1 MCYHPIEEK
10 ISWSIFLNLFDFKIF
25 FDAGLLES
33 YSWPIW
39 ICHCCCVVHMVIYF
53 IFSIFII
60 GVLLIHHDLHDFLF
74 RFSSSFFLARCFSVA
89 RSALELSLLQN
100 WRIVFE
106 RLVLL
111 NCTVIMRDL
120 FARAFAND
128 QLFAILNLLG
138 TERTNRP
145 FLIRLI
151 FCLLFHFF
159 FVFAWLFGLIMLCLQ
174 SNLDGLWVPLI
185 IWSGSIIFSTLLTL
199 HRRIRAITWSLFF
212 RVATTPAA
220 CTVAATRS
228 IGCISNSKKSFTFC
242 CTTIASSEWSFEK
255 VKLVI
260 KGQFFILLEVLESE
274 DANTDL
280 VQHRP
285 FSRLAIWITRM
296 VDESSHIARGSRVN
310 DFVVVDSHQVCACR
324 VLIFLDALDPNIRI
338 DIENLSN
345 ILHYKWILRN
355 IFSSSQTPAFELGS
369 YWVNKPILEQLKVS
383 ICAKVIGWARQHAA
397 FKAHVAVDASSSTIQ
412 GLIDSFCLPA
422 PLPDFAL
429 FIRLQHLWV
438 FLRLLAIANQCLS
451 ISICEHILFSL
462 DIFILFN
469 WMILKSCKSVHS
481 QSIFLV
487 LDQPIPQ
494 ELHSLLVLGEKGLQS
509 ILVAFGRFI
518 SIEVMLT
525 DLLF

>member
-10 ISWSIFLNLFDFKIF
+10 ISWCILLYLFDFKIF

-33 YSWPIW
+33 YPWPIG
-39 ICHCCCVVHMVIYF
+39 ICHCCSVVHLVIHF

-100 WRIVFE
+100 WRVVFE

-111 NCTVIMRDL
+111 DCTAIMKDL

-128 QLFAILNLLG
+128 QLFAVLNLLG
-138 TERTNRP
+138 TESANRP
-145 FLIRLI
+145 FLIWLI
-151 FCLLFHFF
+151 FCLPFHFS
-159 FVFAWLFGLIMLCLQ
+159 FVFAWLFGLVMLCLQ
-174 SNLDGLWVPLI
+174 SDLDGLWVPLI
-185 IWSGSIIFSTLLTL
+185 IWLDLIIFPTLLTL
-199 HRRIRAITWSLFF
+199 HRRIRARTWSLFV

-220 CTVAATRS
+220 STVAATRS
-228 IGCISNSKKSFTFC
+228 ISCIGNSKKSFTFC
-242 CTTIASSEWSFEK
+242 CSTIAPSEWSFEK

-260 KGQFFILLEVLESE
+260 KGQFFIFLEVLESE

-296 VDESSHIARGSRVN
+296 VDESSHIARGGRIN
-310 DFVVVDSHQVCACR
+310 DFVVVDSHQVCARR
-324 VLIFLDALDPNIRI
+324 VFVFLDALDPNIRI
-338 DIENLSN
+338 HIENFSN

-355 IFSSSQTPAFELGS
+355 IFSSSQTPAFELGP

-383 ICAKVIGWARQHAA
+383 ICAKVIGWTRQHAA
-397 FKAHVAVDASSSTIQ
+397 FKAHIAVDASPPAVQ
-412 GLIDSFCLPA
+412 GLIDGFRLPA

-429 FIRLQHLWV
+429 FIRLQHLRV
-438 FLRLLAIANQCLS
+438 FLRLLASANHCLS
-451 ISICEHILFSL
+451 LSICEHVLFSL
-462 DIFILFN
+462 DVFILFN
-469 WMILKSCKSVHS
+469 WIILQSCESVHS
-481 QSIFLV
+481 QSVFLV
-487 LDQPIPQ
+487 LDQPV
-494 ELHSLLVLGEKGLQS
+494 S
-509 ILVAFGRFI
+509 
-518 SIEVMLT
+518 
-525 DLLF
+525 